1 MEYLETNRG
10 GFFSLVTIA
19 FRNIWRNGRRTAL
32 CISAVAIA
40 VFFNIFMQAWIVGM
54 YDSIEDVVR
63 TFETGH
69 INVVTEEYEEDKEY
83 TPVQFPVAGGRSIRE
98 LETELMEIP
107 GVRAVLPR
115 ISTYA
120 SLFDSTVKHALLW
133 GIDAEAELEVN
144 NFNLTKRDDGM
155 AEGRFPATGANECAV
170 GFEFAR
176 KTGLG
181 IGDTVPLKTVSAQF
195 SDKYWNPEI
204 VGIFDFDYAKYDED
218 VILVSIDRLR
228 RILVLDE
235 GSQQLFIYTEDPEA
249 AAPVRDAV
257 ADMLG
262 EGHVVRVWTDNYW
275 VAWLRQSVFLYVIIF
290 AVFQIVASFL
300 IINTVLMIIHERIK
314 EIGMMGA
321 LGLTR
326 GEIVMVFFLEAVF
339 LSVLGAAIGSM
350 VGGVVTLLASW
361 FPIDMNA
368 FTGGGM
374 KEMPVSGTLFITFS
388 PLILLQG
395 FLFGVTVSAICTLI
409 PSLRSAFIK
418 PVEALRR

>member
-1 MEYLETNRG
+1 MDYLETDRG

-32 CISAVAIA
+32 CITAVAIA
-40 VFFNIFMQAWIVGM
+40 VFFNIFMQAWITGM
-54 YDSIEDVVR
+54 FDSIEEVVR

-69 INVVTEEYEEDKEY
+69 INVVTREYEEDKEY
-83 TPVQFPVAGGRSIRE
+83 SPVQFPVAGGRSSRE

-107 GVRAVLPR
+107 GVTAVLPR
-115 ISTYA
+115 ISAYA
-120 SLFDSTVKHALLW
+120 SLFDSTVKHAVLW
-133 GIDAEAELEVN
+133 GIDVEAELKIN

-155 AEGRFPATGANECAV
+155 AVGRFPAARENECAV

-235 GSQQLFIYTEDPEA
+235 GSQQLFIYTEDAEA

-257 ADMLG
+257 ADMMG

-275 VAWLRQSVFLYVIIF
+275 VAWLRQNIFLYVIIF

-326 GEIVMVFFLEAVF
+326 AEIVMVFFLEAVF

-350 VGGVVTLLASW
+350 VGGIVTLLASW

-374 KEMPVSGTLFITFS
+374 KEMPVSGTLFVAFS

-395 FLFGVTVSAICTLI
+395 FLFGVIVSALCTLI

>member
-395 FLFGVTVSAICTLI
+395 FLFGVVVSAICTLI